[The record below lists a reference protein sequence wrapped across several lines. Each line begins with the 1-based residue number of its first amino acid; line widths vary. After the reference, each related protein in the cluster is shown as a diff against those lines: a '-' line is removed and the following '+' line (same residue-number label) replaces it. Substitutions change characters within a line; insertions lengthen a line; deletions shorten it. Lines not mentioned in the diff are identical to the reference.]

1 MKEKKRRLL
10 GIVALLSALLF
21 SNGHL
26 FQLPDF
32 LVGFLVGFS
41 IVLMILLMLPDQT
54 LEKLKRWKR
63 HG

>member
-21 SNGHL
+21 SNSHL

-32 LVGFLVGFS
+32 LAGFLVGFS

>member
-1 MKEKKRRLL
+1 MKENKRRLL
-10 GIVALLSALLF
+10 GVAALFTALVL

-26 FQLPDF
+26 IELPDF
-32 LVGFLVGFS
+32 LAGFLVGMS

-54 LEKLKRWKR
+54 REKLKRLKH

>member
-1 MKEKKRRLL
+1 MKENKRRLL
-10 GIVALLSALLF
+10 GVAALF
-21 SNGHL
+21 SAVVFSHGHL

-32 LVGFLVGFS
+32 LAGFLVGLS
-41 IVLMILLMLPDQT
+41 LVLMILLMLPDKT

>member
-1 MKEKKRRLL
+1 MKENKRRLL
-10 GIVALLSALLF
+10 GVAALFTAFIL

-32 LVGFLVGFS
+32 LAGFLVGSS
-41 IVLMILLMLPDQT
+41 IVLMILLMLPD
-54 LEKLKRWKR
+54 EAMKKLKRWKH

>member
-1 MKEKKRRLL
+1 MKEKKRHLL
-10 GIVALLSALLF
+10 GVIALFSALVF

-32 LVGFLVGFS
+32 LAGFLVGFS